1 LIAIDTSALIR
12 YLSGIEDRA
21 TVAVHSAMQ
30 MKGATLPP
38 VVLSELLSNP
48 ELPQAMRRD
57 ILELRRLDIHP
68 GYWERAGD
76 LRASLLRNRL
86 KAKLADCLIAQSC
99 IDNDA
104 PLITYDRDFRHF
116 ERAGLRVI

>member
-1 LIAIDTSALIR
+1 MIALDTSAFAR
-12 YLSGIEDRA
+12 YLAGIEDRA

-30 MKGATLPP
+30 MKSAAFPP
-38 VVLSELLSNP
+38 VVVSELLSSP
-48 ELPQAMRRD
+48 TLTDEMRRD
-57 ILELRRLDIHP
+57 ILELRHLEIRE

-76 LRASLLRNRL
+76 LRARLLRDRF
-86 KAKLADCLIAQSC
+86 KAHLADCLIAQSC

-116 ERAGLRVI
+116 ESAGLRVI

>member
-1 LIAIDTSALIR
+1 MR
-12 YLSGIEDRA
+12 RFLSGEGGADTDLVQAAYYHEEAAVAPIVIAELFSEPTLQGVVRA
-21 TVAVHSAMQ
+21 
-30 MKGATLPP
+30 
-38 VVLSELLSNP
+38 VLSQTEI
-48 ELPQAMRRD
+48 LP
-57 ILELRRLDIHP
+57 IHD
-68 GYWERAGD
+68 GYWERAGE
-76 LRASLLRNRL
+76 LRASLRSQGL